1 MPGTVLGTGGSDP
14 PLTRHDERD
23 RTKEIRVDTGVD
35 PMSLSD
41 AELLRE
47 LESLHSTR
55 HDTLL
60 HGSADAL
67 RSHTVR
73 MHELEDEYV
82 RRHPE
87 REVDPDR
94 TREGA
99 RVRAGQEPD

>member
-1 MPGTVLGTGGSDP
+1 VTS
-14 PLTRHDERD
+14 
-23 RTKEIRVDTGVD
+23 GVD
-35 PMSLSD
+35 PMNLSD

-55 HDTLL
+55 HDTLQ
-60 HGSADAL
+60 HGSDDAL
-67 RSHTVR
+67 RQHTTR

-87 REVDPDR
+87 RAVAPDR

-99 RVRAGQEPD
+99 RARSGQDPS